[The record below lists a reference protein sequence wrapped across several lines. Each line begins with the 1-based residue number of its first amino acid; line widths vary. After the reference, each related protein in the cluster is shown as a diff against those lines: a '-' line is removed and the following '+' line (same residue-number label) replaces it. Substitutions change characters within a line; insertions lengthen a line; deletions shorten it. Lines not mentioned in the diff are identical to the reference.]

1 MQNKTQWTIAAL
13 IIIALVIVWG
23 YKASNSP
30 DSMEQEI
37 VKIGVIAPLTGNVA
51 FLGEGIRNAAL
62 MAAQELAARP
72 DGRLRYEVIV
82 EDDSFDV
89 KKTASAANKLINID
103 HVSAIVT
110 IASSAGNVVNPIAE
124 QAKVVHFGIASDPNV
139 AKGDYNFIHW
149 TPPYE
154 ETKVFVPELV
164 KRGYSKV
171 AIFGAKIQG
180 VTAVI
185 DSFKKD
191 IGSTNVKV
199 VSEQIFDFG
208 TTDFRTLIAKAKA
221 ANPDIYMLEAFSPE
235 MEILVKQMRD
245 AGITTPI
252 TSIESFEQSDHPE
265 VYEGLW
271 YVNAAD
277 ATGTF
282 NDSYTGLYDKSP
294 SLGAGNAYDVIHL
307 IAIAAEKASSGSPLS
322 SQGLIRELHTIK
334 DVQGALGNLSIDSDG
349 FVASKAVV
357 RMIKDGKP
365 VTINP

>member
-1 MQNKTQWTIAAL
+1 MHNKTQWSIVGL
-13 IIIALVIVWG
+13 IIVIVIIVLG
-23 YKASNSP
+23 YRSYHSP
-30 DSMEQEI
+30 TSTEGRVI
-37 VKIGVIAPLTGNVA
+37 KIGVIAPLTGNVA
-51 FLGEGIRNAAL
+51 FLGEGIRNAAM
-62 MAAQELAARP
+62 MAASELAARSDSP
-72 DGRLRYEVIV
+72 LKYEVIV

-103 HVSAIVT
+103 HVSAVVT
-110 IASSAGNVVNPIAE
+110 IASAAGNVVNPIAE

-139 AKGDYNFIHW
+139 ANGDYNFIHW

-191 IGSTNVKV
+191 ISSTSVKI

-208 TTDFRTLIAKAKA
+208 TTDFRTLLAKAKA

-235 MEILVKQMRD
+235 MEIIVKQMKD

-277 ATGTF
+277 ATGAF
-282 NDSYTGLYDKSP
+282 NDSYMKMYNKSP
-294 SLGAGNAYDVIHL
+294 SLGGGNAYDIIHL
-307 IAIAAEKASSGSPLS
+307 IATAAEKIGSNESLT
-322 SQGLIRELHTIK
+322 SQEIAKQLYTIK
-334 DVQGALGNLSIDSDG
+334 DVQGALGNLSIDPDG

-365 VTINP
+365 VTIGQ